1 MKKYQLKE
9 RGLILVSFA
18 MTKEGFRLLN
28 LEPME
33 IDLTKFEDIYDVKLI
48 ILYKKLYKLN
58 KMFATKRVLNFVD
71 KRLSAVEDNIERE
84 CQPLYIGLLVLY
96 FYFKSDCKK
105 DLVISEVSYKD
116 IEKIVLDHHNEYRIS
131 RCTINKAVELYSAIY
146 PDMEGY
152 IEFLKM
158 SSRFPFNLV

>member
-18 MTKEGFRLLN
+18 MMKEGFKILD

-33 IDLTKFEDIYDVKLI
+33 INLVEFEDMYDVKLI

-58 KMFATKRVLNFVD
+58 KMFATKKVLNFVD
-71 KRLSAVEDNIERE
+71 KRLSTVEDNIERE

-96 FYFKSDCKK
+96 LYLKSDCKK

-116 IEKIVLDHHNEYRIS
+116 IEKIVLDHHSEYKIS
-131 RCTINKAVELYSAIY
+131 KCTVNKAVELYNAIY
-146 PDMEGY
+146 PDMKGY
-152 IEFLKM
+152 VEFLNL
-158 SSRFPFNLV
+158 SNRFPFNLV